1 MTVGTMQRE
10 VAKILAD
17 ILAAELDLDSS
28 HCLLGDQKWD
38 IPEDKALF
46 LVVFAQAGAPF
57 GGVTYLDTDEA
68 SSTFG
73 KEIQQAT
80 VVHDCRIE
88 IMSFDNDARVR
99 QMEPGLAL
107 NSLFAQQQAELYRI
121 QIGRAQQPVNASDT
135 EVTGR
140 LQRFVIHVNVTALH
154 QKVKT
159 PPSADYYNKFNV
171 RPGFTT
177 AAVNPPAVSDQQ

>member
-1 MTVGTMQRE
+1 MTIGTIERE
-10 VAKILAD
+10 VAKIIAD
-17 ILAAELDLDSS
+17 IMGAELELDSS

-38 IPEDKALF
+38 IPEDKKLF

-88 IMSFDNDARVR
+88 MMSYDNDARVR
-99 QMEPGLAL
+99 QMEPAMAL
-107 NSLFAQQQAELYRI
+107 NSFFSQQQAELYRI
-121 QIGRAQQPVNASDT
+121 QIGRAQTPVNASET
-135 EVTGR
+135 ETTGR
-140 LQRFVIHVNVTALH
+140 LQKFVIHVNVTALH

-159 PPSADYYNKFNV
+159 LPPADYYNKFNV
-171 RPGFTT
+171 RPGYAET
-177 AAVNPPAVSDQQ
+177 VNPPAVSDQQ